1 MNNFPPSVCCGEK
14 KAGGP
19 IGTNSFGDSGF
30 VVLWCVKRETCKT
43 ETVLDF
49 LGRVRCE
56 RCGFWILLLF
66 GFSHGSGAGGFC
78 FVIAGT
84 CFGWKSCGCWSC
96 DVFDGWSRLRS
107 AG

>member
-30 VVLWCVKRETCKT
+30 VVVCVCVKRETCKT

-56 RCGFWILLLF
+56 RCGFWILLLLDF
-66 GFSHGSGAGGFC
+66 RTHTMC
-78 FVIAGT
+78 VINHEKYAKVGQ
-84 CFGWKSCGCWSC
+84 
-96 DVFDGWSRLRS
+96 
-107 AG
+107 

>member
-1 MNNFPPSVCCGEK
+1 M
-14 KAGGP
+14 
-19 IGTNSFGDSGF
+19 
-30 VVLWCVKRETCKT
+30 KRETCKT

-66 GFSHGSGAGGFC
+66 EFSHGSGAGDFC
-78 FVIAGT
+78 LVIAGT